1 MECCK
6 ITARGVQQFECT
18 MPFMRSQHAAPTI
31 GGIVVTR
38 CAAPRAPG
46 HTAFAY
52 HRLADLR
59 IFGERAARVP
69 RAQPHRVKGEERRA
83 RAPVVPGACDN
94 GASQKSRQK
103 AREGLYSAATAERGK
118 ESAESLAVNS
128 VVPTVLYM
136 IINMRCDS
144 N

>member
-1 MECCK
+1 MSKRATSFCFFKLIYTLCPRC
-6 ITARGVQQFECT
+6 IR
-18 MPFMRSQHAAPTI
+18 RSDAQRFVGNVTCANEGSGAAY
-31 GGIVVTR
+31 R
-38 CAAPRAPG
+38 
-46 HTAFAY
+46 
-52 HRLADLR
+52 RLADLR